1 MQKVHLVD
9 KEDIKDVSEVKRAL
23 EWCALI
29 PGVEE
34 RIRQNPNEVLKELG
48 LNLVAEDISFCPR
61 ENDKDLHMKALH
73 PGTKAEKYANF
84 VNNKFDYIDIIREA
98 CIPTNEAMKK
108 WRDRQINR
116 CKVDIGGHTAMLI
129 HAPLLIEIADGCSI
143 GCEFC
148 GLNAGRLKSVFRYTE
163 ENAKLFNE
171 VISACKEVIGD
182 AAGHGTMYFASEP
195 MDNPDYELFNR
206 DYVKTFGVIPQITT
220 AASTR
225 HIERLRKLVAE
236 LDEDCG
242 TIHRF
247 SITSEKMAREIFD
260 AFTPE
265 ELIFVE
271 LLPQFEEAP
280 SNNFVKVG
288 RHADGDSDSDYAD
301 TISCLSGFKVN
312 MCRKE
317 IALSTPT
324 WSTKEHPTGE
334 IILEVR
340 NFTDGDDFKKVLKE
354 MISKHMMNI
363 IKPNDEITMADGL
376 TYTETEDGDIIF
388 TNNKDVEVKL
398 RTNGGDSKKLN
409 LEIFN
414 ILSSGYN
421 TKREVVAKLNE
432 KIEGA
437 ALGSDLIFFAI
448 NRYWNMGLIKT
459 KSGTI

>member
-1 MQKVHLVD
+1 MTD
-9 KEDIKDVSEVKRAL
+9 L
-23 EWCALI
+23 E
-29 PGVEE
+29 
-34 RIRQNPNEVLKELG
+34 
-48 LNLVAEDISFCPR
+48 
-61 ENDKDLHMKALH
+61 
-73 PGTKAEKYANF
+73 
-84 VNNKFDYIDIIREA
+84 
-98 CIPTNEAMKK
+98 KK
-108 WRDRQINR
+108 
-116 CKVDIGGHTAMLI
+116 GG
-129 HAPLLIEIADGCSI
+129 
-143 GCEFC
+143 F
-148 GLNAGRLKSVFRYTE
+148 
-163 ENAKLFNE
+163 
-171 VISACKEVIGD
+171 
-182 AAGHGTMYFASEP
+182 
-195 MDNPDYELFNR
+195 
-206 DYVKTFGVIPQITT
+206 
-220 AASTR
+220 
-225 HIERLRKLVAE
+225 
-236 LDEDCG
+236 
-242 TIHRF
+242 IHRF
-247 SITSEKMAREIFD
+247 TVRSLDTARKIFD
-260 AFTPE
+260 SFTPE

-271 LLPQFEEAP
+271 LLPQYEEAP
-280 SNNFVKVG
+280 GNSFVKVG
-288 RHADGDSDSDYAD
+288 RNADEDQEYAD

-312 MCRKE
+312 MCRKD

-388 TNNKDVEVKL
+388 TNNKEVEVKL